1 MALQLTKRRFTV
13 FEYHQMAQA
22 GILGEDDRVELID
35 GEVTEMV
42 PIGRRHSGCVNRLNE
57 LFVKTFAGYAV
68 VSVLNPIVLG
78 DYTEPQPDLAI
89 LKPRSD
95 FYAGG
100 HPIPEY
106 ILLLVEVGEASA
118 DLDRRLKM
126 PLYARSGIAEVW
138 LVDLEQETVT
148 IYRDPAPGGFRT
160 AQVVR
165 RGEQLAP
172 LAFPDHSFEVATILG

>member
-13 FEYHQMAQA
+13 SEYHQMAEA

-42 PIGRRHSGCVNRLNE
+42 PIGRRHSGCVNRLNK
-57 LFVKTFAGYAV
+57 LFVETFGYDAV
-68 VSVLNPIVLG
+68 VSVQNPIVLG
-78 DYTEPQPDLAI
+78 DYTEPQPDLSI

-95 FYAGG
+95 FYSGG
-100 HPIPEY
+100 HPTPED
-106 ILLLVEVGEASA
+106 IFLLVEVGETSA
-118 DLDRRLKM
+118 DLDREVKV

-148 IYRDPAPGGFRT
+148 IYRDPAPAGYRT
-160 AQVVR
+160 GQLVR
-165 RGEQLAP
+165 RGGRLAP
-172 LAFPDHSFEVATILG
+172 LAFPGRWFEVAGIVG